1 MKGFI
6 LFTSVCLIITLTQ
19 CKKGNSLSTK
29 EADEISFTCNGK
41 DYSFDKL
48 DGGNGVTVYYGIYGT
63 PLIVINLPSEFTGT
77 ITYQQTGCAYL
88 LPQNTTIVAQPG
100 CKLFDYS
107 MSSLGGS
114 IDSSKVLLYSSGT
127 LNLVSSNCR
136 TVNVDIFGTGGAP
149 FTYCDVNGT
158 FDLTLQNKNNQKI
171 VIAKGVVKVH
181 DKWMK

>member
-41 DYSFDKL
+41 DYSFDRL

-88 LPQNTTIVAQPG
+88 LPQNTYRCAARV
-100 CKLFDYS
+100 
-107 MSSLGGS
+107 
-114 IDSSKVLLYSSGT
+114 
-127 LNLVSSNCR
+127 
-136 TVNVDIFGTGGAP
+136 
-149 FTYCDVNGT
+149 
-158 FDLTLQNKNNQKI
+158 
-171 VIAKGVVKVH
+171 
-181 DKWMK
+181 

>member
-1 MKGFI
+1 
-6 LFTSVCLIITLTQ
+6 
-19 CKKGNSLSTK
+19 
-29 EADEISFTCNGK
+29 
-41 DYSFDKL
+41 
-48 DGGNGVTVYYGIYGT
+48 
-63 PLIVINLPSEFTGT
+63 
-77 ITYQQTGCAYL
+77 
-88 LPQNTTIVAQPG
+88 
-100 CKLFDYS
+100 

-114 IDSSKVLLYSSGT
+114 IDSSNVLLYSSGT

-171 VIAKGVVKVH
+171 VITKGVVKVH